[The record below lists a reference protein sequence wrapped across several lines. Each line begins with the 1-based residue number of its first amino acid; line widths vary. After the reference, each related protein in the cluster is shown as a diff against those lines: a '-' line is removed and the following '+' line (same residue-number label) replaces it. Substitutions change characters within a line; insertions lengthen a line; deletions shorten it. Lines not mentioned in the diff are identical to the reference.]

1 MSIPSEKPTTNG
13 TASRGPNSHF
23 SGGWESWILSF
34 LSLASIICY
43 ANTLLN
49 GFVYDDKIQ
58 ILSNPYIK
66 SWQYLPKI
74 FGTTVWSFIG
84 AAGDTNY
91 YRPMM
96 TFTYLLLWQTFG
108 DLPFGYHLF
117 NILLNTLVVAG
128 VYLAGKEL
136 FNSWPTA
143 AVAASLFAIHPIH
156 TEPVAWI
163 AGVPDLEAT
172 LLFVFAFF
180 IYARRPRLRFG
191 SHVLLAVL
199 YLAAILAKEPALLL
213 APLLAY
219 YEHFVRP
226 GHEQIPV
233 PAKIRQYLPICLVGL
248 GYLILRSLLFGKLAP
263 VLQHP
268 QMTWREGIFSA
279 FALIASYTR
288 LLFWPAPLSAFHTFH
303 PSGSFWEPAVLLGAA
318 IVLGCLF
325 LLAYFHLTDPRLS
338 FCVLWIGLTLGPVLN
353 VRWMAANVLTERYLY
368 LPSIAFC
375 WLAGSAARHL
385 WLLCGARQPLRIP
398 GRTFLAIAGLVLACL
413 GTSNIVT
420 RNQVWRDD
428 LTLYTTTLRTD
439 PDSYVMHL
447 NLGTT
452 YFATWNFIAAEKELQ
467 LALRLKHDS
476 PNVLNA
482 LGSAYLAQGRLEDS
496 AAAFKSAIAYKP
508 RWTDPHFNYGRLLK
522 IEGKHDAALA
532 EFRMA
537 VEVGPLNASARYL
550 LAEELSELGSI
561 SEAESEYL
569 RSIQLA
575 PSLIAQKD
583 LANLYLKTGREESA
597 AAMLQETVTQYP
609 YDGESHLQF
618 ARLLDAKA
626 RRLEAENQYRAV
638 LLTDPANAE
647 ALAAITRLSHP

>member
-1 MSIPSEKPTTNG
+1 MAIPSEAS
-13 TASRGPNSHF
+13 TAKGADPRASTDAF
-23 SGGWESWILSF
+23 SGGWEHWILPV
-34 LSLASIICY
+34 LSLASIFCY

-58 ILSNPYIK
+58 ILSNPYVK

-96 TFTYLLLWQTFG
+96 TFTYLLLWQAFG

-117 NILLNTLVVAG
+117 NILLNTLVVAF

-136 FNSWPTA
+136 FQDSPTA
-143 AVAASLFAIHPIH
+143 GVAAALFAIHPIH

-172 LLFVFAFF
+172 LLFVAAFF
-180 IYARRPRLRFG
+180 CYIRRPRLQLG
-191 SHVLLAVL
+191 SHALVAVF
-199 YLAAILAKEPALLL
+199 YLAAIMAKEPALLL

-226 GHEQIPV
+226 GHEQIPT
-233 PAKIRQYLPICLVGL
+233 PAKVRQYIPICFVGL
-248 GYLILRSLLFGKLAP
+248 GYLILRSILFGKLAP

-268 QMTWREGIFSA
+268 QVTSREAIFSA
-279 FALIASYTR
+279 FALITNYTR

-303 PSGSFWEPAVLLGAA
+303 PSSSFGAHSVLIGVA

-325 LLAYFHLTDPRLS
+325 LLAYFHKTDPRLS

-385 WLLCGARQPLRIP
+385 WLLFGVRPPLRIP
-398 GRTFLAIAGLVLACL
+398 GRALLAISGLVLAGL
-413 GTSNIVT
+413 GTSNIVL

-452 YFATWNFIAAEKELQ
+452 YLAEQNFAAAAKELQ
-467 LALRLKHDS
+467 VALSLKPDS

-482 LGSAYLAQGRLEDS
+482 LGCVYLEQGNLHDS
-496 AAAFKSAIAYKP
+496 AAVLKAAISRKP
-508 RWTDPHFNYGRLLK
+508 QWSDPHFNYGRVLRKL
-522 IEGKHDAALA
+522 GLHDAALA
-532 EFRMA
+532 EFRTA
-537 VEVGPLNASARYL
+537 VEYGPLNASARFL
-550 LAEELSELGSI
+550 LAEELMETGSF
-561 SEAESEYL
+561 SEAESEFS

-575 PSLIAQKD
+575 PSMTAQKKLAD
-583 LANLYLKTGREESA
+583 LFLKTGKENSA
-597 AAMLQETVTQYP
+597 AELLQRTAAQYP
-609 YDGESHLQF
+609 YDSETHLKL
-618 ARLLDAKA
+618 ARLLEAQQKL
-626 RRLEAENQYRAV
+626 LEAENQYRAV
-638 LLTDPANAE
+638 LVTDPANAE

>member
-1 MSIPSEKPTTNG
+1 MAIPSEKSTTNG
-13 TASRGPNSHF
+13 AAPRTPAGAF
-23 SGGWESWILSF
+23 AGGWEPWILPVV
-34 LSLASIICY
+34 SLASIFCY

-58 ILSNPYIK
+58 ILSNPYVK

-96 TFTYLLLWQTFG
+96 TFTYLLLWQAFG

-117 NILLNTLVVAG
+117 NILLNTLVVAF

-136 FNSWPTA
+136 FKNWPTA
-143 AVAASLFAIHPIH
+143 AVAAALFAIHPIH

-172 LLFVFAFF
+172 LLFVAAFF
-180 IYARRPRLRFG
+180 IYVRRPRLQRG
-191 SHVLLAVL
+191 GHVLIAVF

-226 GHEQIPV
+226 GHEQIPT
-233 PAKIRQYLPICLVGL
+233 PAKIRQYLPICCVGL

-263 VLQHP
+263 VLQHS
-268 QMTWREGIFSA
+268 QVTWREGIFSA
-279 FALIASYTR
+279 FALITSYTR

-303 PSGSFWEPAVLLGAA
+303 PNSSFWDPSVLIGAA

-325 LLAYFHLTDPRLS
+325 LLAYFHKTDPRLS

-385 WLLCGARQPLRIP
+385 WLLCDTRQPLRTP
-398 GRTFLAIAGLVLACL
+398 GRALLSIVGLVLAGL
-413 GTSNIVT
+413 GTSNIVL

-452 YFATWNFIAAEKELQ
+452 YFATWNFTAAEKELQ
-467 LALRLKHDS
+467 FALRLKPDS

-482 LGSAYLAQGRLEDS
+482 LGSAYLAQGRLEDA

-508 RWTDPHFNYGRLLK
+508 QWTDPHFNYARLLK
-522 IEGKHDAALA
+522 MEGKHDAALA

-550 LAEELSELGSI
+550 LAEELVELGSI
-561 SEAESEYL
+561 SEAESEFL
-569 RSIQLA
+569 QSIQLA

-597 AAMLQETVTQYP
+597 AAMLQQTVTQYP
-609 YDGESHLQF
+609 YDGESHLKF
-618 ARLLDAKA
+618 ARLLEAKA

-638 LLTDPANAE
+638 LVTDPANAE
-647 ALAAITRLSHP
+647 ALAAIARLNHP

>member
-1 MSIPSEKPTTNG
+1 MAIPSEKSTTNG
-13 TASRGPNSHF
+13 AAPLTSASPF
-23 SGGWESWILSF
+23 TGGWEPWVLPF
-34 LSLASIICY
+34 LSLASIFCY

-58 ILSNPYIK
+58 ILSNPYVK
-66 SWQYLPKI
+66 SWQHLPKI

-96 TFTYLLLWQTFG
+96 TFTYLLLWQAFG
-108 DLPFGYHLF
+108 DLPSGYHLF
-117 NILLNTLVVAG
+117 NILLNTLVVAF

-136 FNSWPTA
+136 FKNWQTA
-143 AVAASLFAIHPIH
+143 AIAAALFAIHPIH

-172 LLFVFAFF
+172 LLFVAAFF
-180 IYARRPRLRFG
+180 IYTCRPRLQLG
-191 SHVLLAVL
+191 THVLIAVF

-213 APLLAY
+213 ASLLAY

-226 GHEQIPV
+226 GREQIPT
-233 PAKIRQYLPICLVGL
+233 PAKIRQYLPICVVGL

-268 QMTWREGIFSA
+268 QVTSREAIFSA
-279 FALIASYTR
+279 FALITSYTR

-303 PSGSFWEPAVLLGAA
+303 PSSSFWDPSVLIGAA
-318 IVLGCLF
+318 IVLCCLF
-325 LLAYFHLTDPRLS
+325 LLTYFHKTDPRLS

-385 WLLCGARQPLRIP
+385 WLLCDTRQSLRIH
-398 GRTFLAIAGLVLACL
+398 GRALLAIVGLVLAGL
-413 GTSNIVT
+413 GTSNIVL

-452 YFATWNFIAAEKELQ
+452 YLAEQNFAAAEKELQ
-467 LALRLKHDS
+467 VALTLKRDS
-476 PNVLNA
+476 PNVLDA
-482 LGSAYLAQGRLEDS
+482 LGCVYLEQGKLQDS
-496 AAAFKSAIAYKP
+496 AAVLKAAISRKP
-508 RWTDPHFNYGRLLK
+508 KWTDPHFNYGRVLRKLSL
-522 IEGKHDAALA
+522 HDAALA
-532 EFRMA
+532 EFRTA
-537 VEVGPLNASARYL
+537 VEFGPLNASARFL
-550 LAEELSELGSI
+550 LAEELAERGSF
-561 SEAESEYL
+561 SEAESEFL
-569 RSIQLA
+569 QSIQLA
-575 PSLIAQKD
+575 PSLTAQKELAD
-583 LANLYLKTGREESA
+583 LFLKTGKENSA
-597 AAMLQETVTQYP
+597 AELLQRTAEQYP
-609 YDGESHLQF
+609 YDSETHLKF
-618 ARLLDAKA
+618 ARLLEAKQK
-626 RRLEAENQYRAV
+626 RLDAENQYRAV
-638 LLTDPANAE
+638 LVTDPANAE